1 MAITSTTLAL
11 LAARRREVDRVL
23 ADLDL
28 ALISAWVSAWN
39 DLSVEFDAALAD
51 LMLAAKDGRVTG
63 AQAARNVRLRKAL
76 SLAVERLDELSQF
89 AEVTTQADVMR
100 VALAAAQSQI
110 DVALSQLPPA
120 DRVPVLPT
128 FTRVSDAA
136 MDAIVARTTQNIA
149 TGLLPLSDDAVAV
162 MKRNL
167 IRGIAVGENPRAVAR
182 RMLRQAEQGFNGGLT
197 RAMTIART
205 EMLDAH
211 RAAGKAA
218 DIANTDITT
227 GWIWG
232 ASLDA
237 RTCPSCLAQHGR
249 EHPVT
254 EDGPI
259 DHHQGRCDRIPKTKT
274 WKELGFNIEEP
285 ADLMQDSREWFDG
298 LTDDTKRQ
306 IMGAERLEL
315 LNSGAIKW
323 EDLSTR
329 RTTDGWRD
337 AMHVTP
343 VKDLR
348 SLAT

>member
-1 MAITSTTLAL
+1 MSINEQTLAL
-11 LAARRREVDRVL
+11 IAARRRELDQVL

-28 ALISAWVSAWN
+28 ALIKAWVGAWN
-39 DLSVEFDAALAD
+39 DLSVEFDAALTE

-63 AQAARNVRLRKAL
+63 SQAAKNVRLRKAL
-76 SLAVERLDELSQF
+76 SLAVERLDELAQF
-89 AEVTTQADVMR
+89 AEVTTQADVIR

-110 DVALSQLPPA
+110 DVALSQLPPSGQVA
-120 DRVPVLPT
+120 ALPV

-136 MDAIVARTTQNIA
+136 MDFIVARATQQIHM
-149 TGLLPLSDDAVAV
+149 GLQPLSGDAVAV

-167 IRGIAVGENPRAVAR
+167 VRGIAVGDNPRTVAR

-211 RAAGKAA
+211 RAATQAA
-218 DIANTDITT
+218 DQANADLTT
-227 GWIWG
+227 GWVWG

-237 RTCPSCLAQHGR
+237 RTCPSCLAQHGSF
-249 EHPVT
+249 HPV
-254 EDGPI
+254 EEFGPI

-274 WKELGFNIEEP
+274 WRELGFDIDEP
-285 ADLMQDSREWFDG
+285 EDVLPDSREWFDE
-298 LTDDTKRQ
+298 LTDDTKQR
-306 IMGAERLEL
+306 IMGPARLEL
-315 LNSGAIKW
+315 LDSGAIRW

-329 RTTDGWRD
+329 KTTDGWRD

-343 VKDLR
+343 VRDLR
-348 SLAT
+348 RLAT